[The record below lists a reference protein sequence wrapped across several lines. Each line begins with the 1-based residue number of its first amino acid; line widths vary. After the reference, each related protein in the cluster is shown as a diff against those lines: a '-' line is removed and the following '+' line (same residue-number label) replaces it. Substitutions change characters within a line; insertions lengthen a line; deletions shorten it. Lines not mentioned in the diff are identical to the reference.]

1 MAPVIPHR
9 SLVGIEPCKTGD
21 LVPGDVVAFDEGGRV
36 VLSRLV
42 DAGTGPTL
50 RCRDDNAR
58 SPHLVPASAL
68 RGRAIW
74 RSSQGSLLR
83 LSGVKTG
90 PGRFARQTSGR
101 SPEEPATDA
110 EIAWVLGSFRSVL
123 GWTSAPNAEP
133 PDRCGWYRCIDLA
146 LNHRIDGLLFPRWQ
160 ALPAP
165 AGPDA
170 AGCVFLEA
178 ATRATQGRWQESLG
192 TLRLVGEHLGR
203 AGIPWVVLKG
213 PVLAAECYADP
224 GERPFTDLDV
234 LVSPRD
240 RGRALETLRRAGFT
254 PKAGVAGKLFAA
266 WGHFHLVLVPPSPR
280 RLVLEMHWHLV
291 DRANLFRIDVAEA
304 ITRAR
309 RVNLSGV
316 EVAALDPIDEFLYL
330 CVHLSRH
337 GVMNRAALAA
347 EAGAA
352 WFVRA
357 ESGNRLIWVL
367 DLVRHAARH
376 RSALE
381 PSSVRAR
388 AEAWNATAALQECLL
403 LAEVIAG
410 GAEALEPLLRGV
422 ARLPSAEA
430 SVRNGPPGCGVLPSP
445 QPWAMR
451 PLPGVVVRPVRLLEL
466 FRLFFPGP
474 AAVRRYYRTR
484 SAFGTAARCV
494 LHPLSTAWR
503 LVAGGRIWA

>member
-1 MAPVIPHR
+1 MAPAIPHR
-9 SLVGIEPCKTGD
+9 SLVGIKPCGAGD
-21 LVPGDVVAFDEGGRV
+21 LVPGDIVAFGEGGRV
-36 VLSRLV
+36 VLSRVV
-42 DAGTGPTL
+42 DVGTGLTL
-50 RCRDDNAR
+50 CCRDDNAR
-58 SPHLVPASAL
+58 SPRLVPAAAL

-83 LSGVKTG
+83 LAGVETG
-90 PGRFARQTSGR
+90 TGRFARQTSRR

-123 GWTSAPNAEP
+123 GWTSAPDPEP

-146 LNHRIDGLLFPRWQ
+146 FNHRIDGLLFPRWQ

-170 AGCVFLEA
+170 AGRTLLEA
-178 ATRATQGRWQESLG
+178 ATRATQERWQETLG
-192 TLRLVGEHLGR
+192 TLRLVGEYLGR
-203 AGIPWVVLKG
+203 AGIPWLVLKG

-224 GERPFTDLDV
+224 GERPFTDLDI

-240 RGRALETLRRAGFT
+240 RDRALETLRRAGFT
-254 PKAGVAGKLFAA
+254 PKEGAAGKLFAA
-266 WGHFHLVLVPPSPR
+266 WGHFHLVLVPPPPR
-280 RLVLEMHWHLV
+280 RLALEMHWHLV
-291 DRANLFRIDVAEA
+291 DRANLFRIDVEEA

-309 RVNLSGV
+309 RANLSGV
-316 EVAALDPIDEFLYL
+316 EVAALDPVDEFLYL

-337 GVMNRAALAA
+337 GAMNRAALAA
-347 EAGAA
+347 GAPAA

-376 RSALE
+376 RLALE
-381 PSSVRAR
+381 LSIVRER

-403 LAEVIAG
+403 LADVIVG
-410 GAEALEPLLRGV
+410 GSTALEPLLCGV
-422 ARLPSAEA
+422 ARRSAA
-430 SVRNGPPGCGVLPSP
+430 GAGVRSGPPECGVLPSP
-445 QPWAMR
+445 RPWAMR
-451 PLPGVVVRPVRLLEL
+451 PLAGVVVRPVRLLEL

-474 AAVRRYYRTR
+474 AEVRRYYRTR
-484 SAFGTAARCV
+484 SAVGTAARCA
-494 LHPLSTAWR
+494 LHPLSTVWR
-503 LVAGGRIWA
+503 LVAGGE

>member
-1 MAPVIPHR
+1 MAPAIPHR
-9 SLVGIEPCKTGD
+9 SLVGIEPCGAGD

-36 VLSRLV
+36 VLSRLA
-42 DAGTGPTL
+42 DAGTGRTL

-58 SPHLVPASAL
+58 SPRLVPASAL
-68 RGRAIW
+68 RGQAIW

-83 LSGVKTG
+83 LTGVKSG
-90 PGRFARQTSGR
+90 IGRFARHISRRSSG
-101 SPEEPATDA
+101 EPATDA

-123 GWTSAPNAEP
+123 GWTSAPDPVP

-160 ALPAP
+160 AVPAP
-165 AGPDA
+165 AGPNA
-170 AGCVFLEA
+170 AGRAFLEA
-178 ATRATQGRWQESLG
+178 ATRASRGRWQESLEM
-192 TLRLVGEHLGR
+192 LRLVGEHLGG
-203 AGIPWVVLKG
+203 AGIPWLVLKG

-224 GERPFTDLDV
+224 GERPYTDLDV
-234 LVSPRD
+234 LVSPHD
-240 RGRALETLRRAGFT
+240 RGRALGTLRRAGFT
-254 PKAGVAGKLFAA
+254 PKASAAGRLFAT
-266 WGHFHLVLVPPSPR
+266 WGHFHLVLVPPPPR
-280 RLVLEMHWHLV
+280 HLVLEMHWHLV
-291 DRANLFRIDVAEA
+291 DRANLFRIDVEEA

-316 EVAALDPIDEFLYL
+316 EVAALDPADEFLYL

-337 GVMNRAALAA
+337 GALNRPALAA
-347 EAGAA
+347 GASAA

-376 RSALE
+376 RRALE
-381 PSSVRAR
+381 PSIVRER
-388 AEAWNATAALQECLL
+388 AEAWNATAELQECLL
-403 LAEVIAG
+403 LADVIAA
-410 GAEALEPLLRGV
+410 GAEALEPLLCGV

-430 SVRNGPPGCGVLPSP
+430 GVRSGPPGCGVLPSP
-445 QPWAMR
+445 RSWAMR
-451 PLPGVVVRPVRLLEL
+451 PLAGVVVRPVRLLEL

-484 SAFGTAARCV
+484 SAVGTAARCA

-503 LVAGGRIWA
+503 LVAGRG